1 MTDLA
6 SSLCPW
12 LSTFLAIWWCPGA
25 FVLTFRGP
33 FIFTG
38 NGFFA
43 SWASFVFAILW
54 FQVGRE
60 LGRGI

>member
-1 MTDLA
+1 MHADLA
-6 SSLCPW
+6 STLCPW
-12 LSTFLAIWWCPGA
+12 LSTFLAIWWFPGA

-33 FIFTG
+33 FLLAG

-54 FQVGRE
+54 FQVGD
-60 LGRGI
+60 